1 LGVKNSSGVAYNP
14 IGFAQPA
21 GPIGTGT
28 FDMDQ
33 PAIYR
38 IRIKGH
44 LNTSWSDWFDGLT
57 ITRLDNGE
65 TVLEGPVIDQAAL
78 HGMLNHI
85 RDLGL
90 PLLTVDRTEP
100 NDASQPTGK

>member
-1 LGVKNSSGVAYNP
+1 
-14 IGFAQPA
+14 
-21 GPIGTGT
+21 
-28 FDMDQ
+28 MDDFFM
-33 PAIYR
+33 PGSTYYR

-44 LNTSWSDWFDGLT
+44 LAAHWAEWFDGMT

-65 TVLEGPVIDQAAL
+65 TLIEGAVIDQAAL

-90 PLLTVDRTEP
+90 PLLAVDRVEPTEDF
-100 NDASQPTGK
+100 N

>member
-1 LGVKNSSGVAYNP
+1 M
-14 IGFAQPA
+14 IE
-21 GPIGTGT
+21 T
-28 FDMDQ
+28 
-33 PAIYR
+33 YR

-44 LNTSWSDWFDGLT
+44 LATHWADWFDGMT

-65 TVLEGPVIDQAAL
+65 TLIEGLIVDKAAL

-90 PLLTVDRTEP
+90 PLLAVDLIETGTAAANTAPSARTP
-100 NDASQPTGK
+100 GDIHVN

>member
-1 LGVKNSSGVAYNP
+1 M
-14 IGFAQPA
+14 IE
-21 GPIGTGT
+21 
-28 FDMDQ
+28 
-33 PAIYR
+33 IYR

-44 LNTSWSDWFDGLT
+44 LAAHWSDWFDGMT

-65 TVLEGPVIDQAAL
+65 TLIEGPIVDQAAL

-90 PLLTVDRTEP
+90 PLLTVDRIEP
-100 NDASQPTGK
+100 DESAHDERL